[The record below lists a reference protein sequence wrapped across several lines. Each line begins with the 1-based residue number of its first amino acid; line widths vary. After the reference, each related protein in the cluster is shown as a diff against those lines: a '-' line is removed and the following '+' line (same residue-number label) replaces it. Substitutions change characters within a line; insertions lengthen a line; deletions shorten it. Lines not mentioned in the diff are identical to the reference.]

1 MEWIERLNT
10 CMDYIEEHLAEKID
24 CEKLADIMNCPVYHF
39 QRMFVYV
46 TNISLNEYIRRRRM
60 SLAAVDLQDPRA
72 KVIDIALKYG
82 YDSPTAF
89 NRAFQSI
96 HGIAPSLAGKEKALL
111 KSYPALSFFFSI
123 QGMEELKFKIETKDA
138 FRIVG
143 KSCPLSKDL
152 AENFMKIPHEW
163 DMALEKGTLAQ
174 LYSLMNG
181 EPNGLLGVSVHN
193 AQEWKYFI
201 SVSSTRKETAF
212 ESYEIPSAAWAIF
225 SGQGTNISLQEL
237 EKRVIT
243 EWLPTSGYEYAE
255 IPDIEVYIK
264 ADPNDAIYEY
274 WLPVIKK
281 EEDENGYIKN
291 QS

>member
-1 MEWIERLNT
+1 MEWIERFNT
-10 CMDYIEEHLAEKID
+10 CMDYIEEHLTEKID
-24 CEKLADIMNCPVYHF
+24 YEELAELMNCPVYHF
-39 QRMFVYV
+39 QKMFLYM

-60 SLAAVDLQDPRA
+60 SLAAVDLQNHQA

-96 HGIAPSLAGKEKALL
+96 HEIAPSFAKKERTLL
-111 KSYPALSFFFSI
+111 KSYPALRFSFSI
-123 QGMEELKFKIETKDA
+123 RGMEELNFKIENKNA

-143 KSCPLSKDL
+143 KSCPLSREL
-152 AENFMKIPHEW
+152 EENFMAIPHEW
-163 DMALEKGTLAQ
+163 DMALENGTLSQ
-174 LYSLMNG
+174 LYALRNG

-193 AQEWKYFI
+193 AEEWKYFI
-201 SVSSTRKETAF
+201 AVSSTKRDKSF
-212 ESYEIPSAAWAIF
+212 ENYEIPSATWAIF
-225 SGQGTNISLQEL
+225 SGHGTNISLQEL

-274 WLPVIKK
+274 WLPVIKRQ
-281 EEDENGYIKN
+281 ED
-291 QS
+291 